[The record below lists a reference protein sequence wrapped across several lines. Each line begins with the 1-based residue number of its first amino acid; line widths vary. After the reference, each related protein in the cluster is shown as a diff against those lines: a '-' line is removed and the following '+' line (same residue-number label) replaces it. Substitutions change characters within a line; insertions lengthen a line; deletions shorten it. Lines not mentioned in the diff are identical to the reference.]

1 MNKSDNAIK
10 LVRINKSD
18 NAIKSVRIA
27 LASLDPKTAPK
38 FNKDQI
44 EAERTKI
51 KQGLQDALD
60 LLTKELN

>member
-1 MNKSDNAIK
+1 M
-10 LVRINKSD
+10 NKSD

-27 LASLDPKTAPK
+27 LASLDPKTAPR

-44 EAERTKI
+44 EAERTKA

-60 LLTKELN
+60 LLTKESN